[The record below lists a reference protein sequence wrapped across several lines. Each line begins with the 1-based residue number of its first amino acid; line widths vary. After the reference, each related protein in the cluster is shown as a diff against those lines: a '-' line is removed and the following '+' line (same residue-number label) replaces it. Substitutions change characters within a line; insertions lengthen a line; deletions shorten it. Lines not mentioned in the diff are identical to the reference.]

1 MDIDKPGHTI
11 SPLLWGIFFEDI
23 NLSADGGLYPE
34 LVRNRSF
41 EGSDELRYWK
51 FTSSSANSTWAVDAS
66 RPLNPFNRHCLRVKA
81 EGGGTL
87 ENEGYW
93 GMNFVAGNACTFT
106 VAARS
111 TDNFKGKLTVQ
122 ICDAS
127 GAPLGSGEIS
137 DIGSDWKYHSLTL
150 TPSKSDPKGKLK
162 LAIGGTGTLFL
173 DMISLTPATGP
184 SIGPIKPGMAT
195 KLIARISS
203 DLGNVRTSVN
213 RPTGTIIAPP
223 NPCRTRQA
231 TSRWMLFETPQSNE
245 PSVNVPIAQTAPGG
259 NLPVNGVCIFDN
271 SNGSLRLTE
280 RLAANFSA
288 IISTALT
295 AEKNHGNAD
304 LVDALEGL
312 LVELNRVATVTC
324 ADASAGVLNDT
335 TTNSPEGWQ
344 RVIAPGSKAIMT
356 STSGTQ
362 EVTVLA
368 HVYTPS
374 GLQYQL
380 QHPSP
385 TVRWMIAADGL
396 ELINGVTAT
405 QLYNVLTGEIK
416 AST

>member
-106 VAARS
+106 VAVRS

-231 TSRWMLFETPQSNE
+231 TSRWMLFEMPQSSE
-245 PSVNVPIAQTAPGG
+245 PSVNVPIAH
-259 NLPVNGVCIFDN
+259 
-271 SNGSLRLTE
+271 
-280 RLAANFSA
+280 ANTRRVPNRSA
-288 IISTALT
+288 IQPLMGMNTAR
-295 AEKNHGNAD
+295 
-304 LVDALEGL
+304 
-312 LVELNRVATVTC
+312 LNV
-324 ADASAGVLNDT
+324 
-335 TTNSPEGWQ
+335 
-344 RVIAPGSKAIMT
+344 
-356 STSGTQ
+356 
-362 EVTVLA
+362 
-368 HVYTPS
+368 
-374 GLQYQL
+374 
-380 QHPSP
+380 
-385 TVRWMIAADGL
+385 
-396 ELINGVTAT
+396 
-405 QLYNVLTGEIK
+405 
-416 AST
+416 